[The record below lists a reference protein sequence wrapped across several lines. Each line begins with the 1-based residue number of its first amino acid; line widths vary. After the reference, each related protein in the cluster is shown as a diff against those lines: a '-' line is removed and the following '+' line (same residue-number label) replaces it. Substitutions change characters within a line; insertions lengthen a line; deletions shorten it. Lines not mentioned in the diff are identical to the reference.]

1 MTEQL
6 STAQYVSFTKSD
18 HVQSWNKKELDCVD
32 HIFKVI
38 VVRNKKQKESLKLCT
53 DFEHTAK

>member
-18 HVQSWNKKELDCVD
+18 RVQSWNKKELDCVD
-32 HIFKVI
+32 HIFKII
-38 VVRNKKQKESLKLCT
+38 VKLEIKSKGI
-53 DFEHTAK
+53 FKVVYRF